1 MAKKYYLETVE
12 FHTNKTWSVLRY
24 FDHTERKRLM
34 KFMASPYFNQS
45 HTMTKLCELLLRLI
59 ERGKPGFDRREIWG
73 KLFPDE
79 EYDDVN
85 FRKYC
90 SDLLKLLETFMAQEV
105 IAKDQMRQQVDTLEF
120 IVNHKVEPL
129 YVSAFRQTRAE
140 MEKVPYHS
148 LGYYQK
154 RYEIERQYYLMMDF
168 NQNVNQKTNVEAI
181 SENLDF
187 YYWIEKIKLYITTL
201 THKKTGNF
209 EYNLNFIADILRYLE
224 QYPVEDVPELATYY
238 YSFLTLQ
245 DEEDTGHY
253 HNFRR
258 LLDKYGTLMPQEES
272 IRLYDSALNYCTGKL
287 NKGNRDFLEEYF
299 AVFEEALERK
309 IFVVNGELAIWRF
322 NNIVGVALRLGNVDW
337 AEEFVMKNKE
347 YLPLETR
354 ENTYSFNLARVYRYQ
369 KKFDKVLGLIQN
381 VEYEDFGYNLISK
394 AMLTITYYELDA
406 YETLSSFLES
416 FRVFLNRQKSIPKQ
430 TRDYYLN
437 LIKFVRRLT
446 RIPPGDKA
454 AVAKLREE
462 IVREKASTVNHEW
475 LLEKLAEM

>member
-24 FDHTERKRLM
+24 FDPTERKRLM

-45 HTMTKLCELLLRLI
+45 KTMTKLCELLLRLI

-105 IAKDQMRQQVDTLEF
+105 VAKDQVRQRVDTLEF
-120 IVNHKVEPL
+120 IVSHKVEPL
-129 YVSAFRQTRAE
+129 YISTFRQVRAE
-140 MEKVPYHS
+140 MEKTPYHS

-154 RYEIERQYYLMMDF
+154 RHELEKQYYLMMDF

-209 EYNLNFIADILRYLE
+209 EYNLNFITDILQYLA

-238 YSFLTLQ
+238 YSFLMLQ
-245 DEEDTGHY
+245 DEEDTDHY
-253 HNFRR
+253 YNFRR
-258 LLDKYGTLMPQEES
+258 LLDRYGGLMPQEES

-287 NKGNRDFLEEYF
+287 NKGNRIFLQEYF
-299 AVFEEALERK
+299 DLFDDALRK
-309 IFVVNGELAIWRF
+309 GVYVVNNEIAIWRF
-322 NNIVGVALRLGNVDW
+322 NNIVGAALSLNRLEW
-337 AEEFVMKNKE
+337 AENFIESNKG
-347 YLPLETR
+347 LIPADTR
-354 ENTYSFNLARVYRYQ
+354 ENTYTFNLARVYRFQGKYEQ
-369 KKFDKVLGLIQN
+369 VLGLLRN
-381 VEYEDFGYNLISK
+381 VEYEDIGYNLISK
-394 AMLTITYYELDA
+394 MMLTITYYELDA
-406 YETLSSFLES
+406 YETLASFLES
-416 FRVFLNRQKSIPKQ
+416 FRVFLNRQKNLPQQRRKS
-430 TRDYYLN
+430 YLN

-462 IVREKASTVNHEW
+462 VIREKASTVNHEW